1 MPTSADSGDS
11 ELESESEVIE
21 MSIFGNHSTPSGEV
35 NSLNDA
41 NVVET
46 IFDIA
51 EQDSDT
57 INHQLQQV
65 EISSQSEEPKE
76 LVPEE
81 PVKTDTHDRSN
92 TTNPDDAEITVI
104 PTEIPCEDNTIKEE
118 VITHQPPP
126 STLGWIQSVLEKT
139 LIDIK
144 TDIQNLTHEVAGLK
158 NEVSL
163 NANTSSTE
171 QNAIKDRVVRQV
183 AKDLKGMWEQNIS
196 ATTKISTRINEVVNE
211 FDAAQVKSE
220 ALDKSIR
227 KMKAD
232 LKSYSNSAFY
242 REDGKLIKEMHS
254 RICPGRILPGEE
266 RINNPSPGE
275 PVQTAAEYV
284 KELRNRLTQP
294 NPPVEPIEPVVAPVR
309 RHSDSSV
316 TVPSANFQIESRRSC
331 GYNMTNAAQMQPL
344 PAIILPAIE
353 PLTQPGP
360 PKTQPTPAPADS
372 QDSHRRFTFRTAL
385 ITDSM
390 MRHIG
395 RMNEGEALGQNHLL
409 EVFNKPNFRGLSH
422 PVLRRKLEHMQPNY
436 IYIHLGVNDIM
447 DSRTPEDVLQDI
459 RGFTAFR
466 DRKIPDAKIMLSLP
480 LRTRKEGPTYMK
492 ANEDILRLRTA
503 MKELVNNGCSAN
515 QPLKERRLLMN
526 VNTNLGIVGGIS
538 LDNCCSDG
546 IHLSS
551 RGRSKILS
559 NFRHHI
565 HEITRQILN
574 KPPRTHSSTSSV
586 NV

>member
-1 MPTSADSGDS
+1 MISILSLGSSRHLNLKKGSNASYRVALHPGSLTTLAGGTSLEYKYSVPRGEGPSQSEQLLLLFIGSPSGNLDGQSDSGSVSEASVKSLTSVPTSADSGDS

-21 MSIFGNHSTPSGEV
+21 MSLFGNHSTPSGEV

-41 NVVET
+41 NVVDT

-294 NPPVEPIEPVVAPVR
+294 NPPE
-309 RHSDSSV
+309 HQWNQLNLWWHLSGV
-316 TVPSANFQIESRRSC
+316 TLIRLSLCHQ
-331 GYNMTNAAQMQPL
+331 Q
-344 PAIILPAIE
+344 
-353 PLTQPGP
+353 
-360 PKTQPTPAPADS
+360 
-372 QDSHRRFTFRTAL
+372 TFR
-385 ITDSM
+385 
-390 MRHIG
+390 
-395 RMNEGEALGQNHLL
+395 
-409 EVFNKPNFRGLSH
+409 
-422 PVLRRKLEHMQPNY
+422 
-436 IYIHLGVNDIM
+436 
-447 DSRTPEDVLQDI
+447 
-459 RGFTAFR
+459 
-466 DRKIPDAKIMLSLP
+466 
-480 LRTRKEGPTYMK
+480 
-492 ANEDILRLRTA
+492 
-503 MKELVNNGCSAN
+503 
-515 QPLKERRLLMN
+515 
-526 VNTNLGIVGGIS
+526 
-538 LDNCCSDG
+538 
-546 IHLSS
+546 
-551 RGRSKILS
+551 
-559 NFRHHI
+559 
-565 HEITRQILN
+565 
-574 KPPRTHSSTSSV
+574 
-586 NV
+586 

>member
-1 MPTSADSGDS
+1 M
-11 ELESESEVIE
+11 
-21 MSIFGNHSTPSGEV
+21 
-35 NSLNDA
+35 
-41 NVVET
+41 
-46 IFDIA
+46 
-51 EQDSDT
+51 
-57 INHQLQQV
+57 
-65 EISSQSEEPKE
+65 
-76 LVPEE
+76 
-81 PVKTDTHDRSN
+81 KTDTHDRSN

-126 STLGWIQSVLEKT
+126 SKLGWIQSVLEKT

-196 ATTKISTRINEVVNE
+196 ATTKISTRINEVANE

-316 TVPSANFQIESRRSC
+316 TVPSANFQIESRKSC

-385 ITDSM
+385 IIDSM
-390 MRHIG
+390 MRHIE

-422 PVLRRKLEHMQPNY
+422 PVLRRKLEHMQRAAKL
-436 IYIHLGVNDIM
+436 HLHPPG
-447 DSRTPEDVLQDI
+447 
-459 RGFTAFR
+459 
-466 DRKIPDAKIMLSLP
+466 RK
-480 LRTRKEGPTYMK
+480 
-492 ANEDILRLRTA
+492 
-503 MKELVNNGCSAN
+503 
-515 QPLKERRLLMN
+515 
-526 VNTNLGIVGGIS
+526 
-538 LDNCCSDG
+538 
-546 IHLSS
+546 
-551 RGRSKILS
+551 
-559 NFRHHI
+559 
-565 HEITRQILN
+565 
-574 KPPRTHSSTSSV
+574 
-586 NV
+586 